1 MDKFFFH
8 SASYAGKKK
17 WELAAKDAK
26 ECIKLEPSFIK
37 GYYRLSTAQVELGE
51 LDSAIAT
58 VKQGLN
64 LDADN
69 DQLSRLLRIAKAKKA
84 SAKKATTTTQ
94 ASTSVGLGA
103 MGSNVDSSLMKEI
116 QDLQEQLR
124 ATAREFNIVNAN
136 IQKSEKEK
144 KMNEITQ
151 SELEKLP
158 NKTDSKMYR
167 GVGKMFMLSSQN
179 SIKDFLEESIQ
190 EDDKRVKDLSQKKVY
205 LEKRMKSQQQ
215 NIIELTK
222 SPSAE

>member
-1 MDKFFFH
+1 M
-8 SASYAGKKK
+8 
-17 WELAAKDAK
+17 
-26 ECIKLEPSFIK
+26 
-37 GYYRLSTAQVELGE
+37 STAQVELGE

-69 DQLSRLLRIAKAKKA
+69 DQLSRLLRIVKAKKA
-84 SAKKATTTTQ
+84 SAKKATTTSTQ
-94 ASTSVGLGA
+94 APTSTGLA
-103 MGSNVDSSLMKEI
+103 TMGSNVDSSLMKEI
-116 QDLQEQLR
+116 QDLQDQLR

-167 GVGKMFMLSSQN
+167 GVGKMFMLSSQD
-179 SIKDFLEESIQ
+179 SIKDFLDESIK
-190 EDDKRVKDLSQKKVY
+190 EDDKRVKDFSQKKVY